1 LAVSPSTIAA
11 KSQQYQTFASE
22 LHEDLNFMRTVFYLL
37 ETYGQKGEEELSN
50 VRSPRQHISQINKL
64 AHKKI
69 ATK

>member
-1 LAVSPSTIAA
+1 
-11 KSQQYQTFASE
+11 
-22 LHEDLNFMRTVFYLL
+22 MRTVFYLL